1 MKSGIIISEA
11 GMGRHP
17 WLAFTLSFFL
27 TGLGQVY
34 NGDLAKGIA
43 FFMLRVFTFIFPVAV
58 IIFKNYDSYLSFFA
72 AAAGLNVLIW
82 LLSSVEAVFT
92 ARGLDV
98 INLKKYNSLIFYIV
112 YGVINISILLSSYF
126 LCSLFISIEKVS
138 NDDMNP
144 SFFSDEYILV
154 NKYSIN
160 NLDIGDVVIYS
171 NIESVNT
178 GRIIAKAGEEYRYEG
193 GKFYINDAALPLG
206 ILSAEEMDYLGLD
219 SFEELF
225 YETNGKRR
233 YPVKVFFENNIEPDG
248 KMKNAATR
256 NMNSVQINKDML
268 LISSDNRTSYK
279 PDSVIAGESVK
290 GRVEGVFFTFNFG
303 RLFLKPCL
311 ND

>member
-1 MKSGIIISEA
+1 
-11 GMGRHP
+11 
-17 WLAFTLSFFL
+17 
-27 TGLGQVY
+27 
-34 NGDLAKGIA
+34 
-43 FFMLRVFTFIFPVAV
+43 VFA
-58 IIFKNYDSYLSFFA
+58 
-72 AAAGLNVLIW
+72 
-82 LLSSVEAVFT
+82 

-112 YGVINISILLSSYF
+112 YGVINISILLSSFF
-126 LCSLFISIEKVS
+126 LFSLFISIEKVS

-233 YPVKVFFENNIEPDG
+233 YPVKVFLENNIEGDG
-248 KMKNAATR
+248 KKKNADSR
-256 NMNSVQINKDML
+256 NMNSVQIKKDML
-268 LISSDNRTSYK
+268 LISYDNRTSDN
-279 PDSVIAGESVK
+279 PDGVIAGDAIK
-290 GRVEGVFFTFNFG
+290 GRVEGVFLTFNFS
-303 RLFLKPCL
+303 RLFLKPYL